1 MSESANGVHGS
12 ATESPWFW
20 AYLFGMAGIILGWI
34 ARFHWVARQARLE
47 RRYLQPS
54 ALPRAVEQGGSRP
67 VGERCSLRRSLAD
80 EAQRIATERAV
91 ARWRQL
97 LCFLA
102 ILVSFCWLGWIWQRR
117 RIPAHAPDSENGDAD
132 RVPS

>member
-1 MSESANGVHGS
+1 MSESANGVRGS

-34 ARFHWVARQARLE
+34 AAPTWVARQARLE

-54 ALPRAVEQGGSRP
+54 ALPRAVEQGVPAQSPTGI
-67 VGERCSLRRSLAD
+67 RSDAHLAD
-80 EAQRIATERAV
+80 EAQRIATERAI